1 MRVSKKSAWR
11 ILLDFLAD
19 HPILTSLADE
29 SASQLSLLRDYIVY
43 TYTNTL
49 NLHKGKR
56 VSCLFS
62 LEICSILEFWFWK
75 CLSCLPFKV
84 VIDHQ
89 NLWTHNIEAWYF
101 DALPWY
107 MYMMH
112 LPGFIRVTVST
123 FLVELILGHKNKKK
137 RKYYH

>member
-62 LEICSILEFWFWK
+62 LEICFNFRILV
-75 CLSCLPFKV
+75 LKV
-84 VIDHQ
+84 
-89 NLWTHNIEAWYF
+89 
-101 DALPWY
+101 
-107 MYMMH
+107 
-112 LPGFIRVTVST
+112 FIL
-123 FLVELILGHKNKKK
+123 FAF
-137 RKYYH
+137 